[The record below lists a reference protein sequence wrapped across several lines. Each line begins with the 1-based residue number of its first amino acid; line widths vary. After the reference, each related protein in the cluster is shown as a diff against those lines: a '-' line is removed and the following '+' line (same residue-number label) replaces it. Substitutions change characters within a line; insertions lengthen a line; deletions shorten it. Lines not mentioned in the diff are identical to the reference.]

1 MTDSKSPS
9 DPDGDVADAADRS
22 GIGRIRLV
30 GFAAAA
36 LALIATTIW
45 DSEKLRESVFDRY
58 QSHRPRVVESH
69 PARIVEIDDA
79 SLKKYGPWPWS
90 RHRLARLAE
99 GIHARGA
106 RAIGFDMIFP
116 EADRHSPANIAKIYP
131 NLPDYVGRSLAQQV
145 DPDHLFSQTIGRL
158 PVVLAR
164 VGHHGKTIDEDR
176 HPARIPLEA
185 SFTGHPAPP
194 GLLSFGNVTTN
205 LPKLDQ
211 AAAGHAVINAPPDA
225 DGILRRVPLVVMV
238 GGRPT
243 PTMALEAL
251 RVASNA
257 DDYKLEA
264 KGGKLVSITIGKRRI
279 PTDSRGA
286 LRLHF
291 SPPLAARS
299 VSTTAILDNSLPMG
313 AFRGNVVFIGAT
325 AIGLED
331 VIATPVAGEAF
342 GVDVHAQLVE
352 TILTGHWLQ
361 RPHWARTAEIILA
374 VLLGLIAIFVLP
386 RLQPKYVILS
396 GTTGLVI
403 LVGASYIAF
412 AKHGLLLDPLAP
424 AMVSG
429 AAALSMLCMMF
440 LEADRRRQ
448 LLREALTEER
458 VQAAK
463 IAGEMEAAREIQ
475 MGMLPSREALIA
487 LPPEIDLRALLE
499 PARSIGGDLY
509 DAFLVAD
516 GKLFFMIGDVTGKGV
531 PASLFMA
538 LSKALTKS
546 ALLRADS
553 VFEDA
558 VMTANLEISREN
570 SAEMFVTGVL
580 GLIDL
585 KTGAVALVNAGHD
598 DPILLH
604 EGDPPTELRLEGG
617 PPLCVMEDFP
627 YPVEETVLRQGDML
641 VLTTDGVTEARDP
654 ANGLFGHR
662 RLMETLAELSRPATA
677 DDAVSAVQQTVRRF
691 EDGGAA
697 ADDLT
702 VMAIRYLGGNG

>member
-1 MTDSKSPS
+1 MTDSKSIS
-9 DPDGDVADAADRS
+9 DPDTGTIDAAEGSSAGS
-22 GIGRIRLV
+22 GKWRVRLV

-36 LALIATTIW
+36 LALIATNVW
-45 DSEKLRESVFDRY
+45 DSEKLRESVFDRF
-58 QSHRPRVVESH
+58 QNHMPRVVESY

-106 RAIGFDMIFP
+106 LAIGFDMIFP
-116 EADRHSPANIAKIYP
+116 EDDHHSPTNIIKNYP
-131 NLPDYVGRSLAQQV
+131 GLAAHIGAALDEQPH
-145 DPDHLFSQTIGRL
+145 PDHTFAEVIGRL
-158 PVVLAR
+158 PIVLGRA
-164 VGHHGKTIDEDR
+164 GHHNEEIDHTR
-176 HPARIPLEA
+176 HPAKIPIEA
-185 SFTGHPAPP
+185 SFKGHPPPP
-194 GLLSFGNVTTN
+194 GLMSFSNVTTN
-205 LPKLDQ
+205 LPKFDE
-211 AAAGHAVINAPPDA
+211 AAAGHAVLNGPPDA
-225 DGILRRVPLVVMV
+225 DGILRRVPLIVMV

-243 PTMALEAL
+243 PTMALEVL

-257 DDYKLEA
+257 DDYHLETKDGRLVA
-264 KGGKLVSITIGKRRI
+264 ITMGKQRI
-279 PTDSRGA
+279 PTDATGA

-291 SPPLAARS
+291 SPPLAART
-299 VSTTAILDNSLPMG
+299 VSATAILDDSLPKD
-313 AFRGNVVFIGAT
+313 AFRGNVVLIGAS
-325 AIGLED
+325 ALGLED

-352 TILTGHWLQ
+352 TILAGRWLQ

-374 VLLGLIAIFVLP
+374 VILGLIAIFVLP
-386 RLQPKYVILS
+386 ILQPKFEIL
-396 GTTGLVI
+396 TGAAGIV
-403 LVGASYIAF
+403 VMAGASF
-412 AKHGLLLDPLAP
+412 MTFTGHGLLLDPLAP

-448 LLREALTEER
+448 QLREALTEER
-458 VQAAK
+458 VQTAK
-463 IAGEMEAAREIQ
+463 VAGEMEAAREIQ
-475 MGMLPSREALIA
+475 MGMLPGREALSA
-487 LPPEIDLRALLE
+487 LPPEIDLRAVLE

-546 ALLRADS
+546 ALLRTGS
-553 VFEDA
+553 KFEDA

-598 DPILLH
+598 DPILLR
-604 EGDPPTELRLEGG
+604 EGDPPTELRLEG
-617 PPLCVMEDFP
+617 
-627 YPVEETVLRQGDML
+627 
-641 VLTTDGVTEARDP
+641 AR
-654 ANGLFGHR
+654 R
-662 RLMETLAELSRPATA
+662 
-677 DDAVSAVQQTVRRF
+677 SA
-691 EDGGAA
+691 
-697 ADDLT
+697 
-702 VMAIRYLGGNG
+702 

>member
-1 MTDSKSPS
+1 MTDSKSSS

-243 PTMALEAL
+243 
-251 RVASNA
+251 
-257 DDYKLEA
+257 
-264 KGGKLVSITIGKRRI
+264 
-279 PTDSRGA
+279 
-286 LRLHF
+286 
-291 SPPLAARS
+291 
-299 VSTTAILDNSLPMG
+299 
-313 AFRGNVVFIGAT
+313 

-374 VLLGLIAIFVLP
+374 VLLGLIAIFLFP

-412 AKHGLLLDPLAP
+412 ARHGLLLDPLAP

-598 DPILLH
+598 NPILLH
-604 EGDPPTELRLEGG
+604 EGDPPTEIRLEGG

-654 ANGLFGHR
+654 ANELFGHR